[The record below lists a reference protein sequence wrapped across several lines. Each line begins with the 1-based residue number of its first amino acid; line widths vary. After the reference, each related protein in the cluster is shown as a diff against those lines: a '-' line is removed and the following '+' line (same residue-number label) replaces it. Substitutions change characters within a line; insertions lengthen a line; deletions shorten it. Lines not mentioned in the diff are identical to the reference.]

1 MATDQ
6 DFADYVLE
14 QLRDVPRVQH
24 RKMFGEYAVY
34 ANDRVVALLCDNQL
48 FVRPTNAGRAVIDKE
63 GTLKEAP
70 PYPGAKLHF
79 LIEGELED
87 TAFLARLIA
96 ATLTEVPLP
105 KPKKSK
111 AAEGAKGKASA
122 GKSARVARKKPAPKK

>member
-6 DFADYVLE
+6 DFAGYVLE
-14 QLRDVPRVQH
+14 QLREVPRVRH

-48 FVRPTNAGRAVIDKE
+48 FVRPTTAGRAVLA
-63 GTLKEAP
+63 GSVTEAP
-70 PYPGAKLHF
+70 PYPGAKMHF

-105 KPKKSK
+105 KSKKKK
-111 AAEGAKGKASA
+111 AATAESAKHS
-122 GKSARVARKKPAPKK
+122 KPAPKK